1 MVRLPVLVEVYMLK
15 EIDLKNIKIKDDFWT
30 PFQNK
35 VIDMVIPYQ
44 EKILRDAI
52 EDAEKSHA
60 IENFE
65 IAAGLK
71 TGEFYGMVFQDSD
84 VAKWLEGASYSLI
97 IRPNADLEE
106 RMDAIIDV
114 IEKAQQPDGY
124 LDTYFIIKE
133 PDKKW
138 TNLLEG
144 HELYCAGHMI
154 EAGVAYY
161 EATGKDK
168 LLKVCMRLADHID
181 EVFRIGGKA
190 GYPGHQEIE
199 LAAVKL
205 YKATG
210 KETYLKLAAHFLNA
224 RGEDIDFF
232 AKEKEA
238 RDFDVFGMDPD
249 NHDYNQSFAPV
260 RDQKEAVGHAVRAVY
275 MYEAMADVA
284 AATEDKE
291 LLEACHRLWDNITQE
306 KMFVTGGIGSDGSLE
321 SFASGYYL
329 PNDVAYNETCAQI
342 GMMFFTKKMLDA
354 GKKPSGKYADIMDLL
369 IYNSTISGMQ
379 YDGTRFFYVNPLEVN
394 PGISGQ
400 VFGHKHVVPERP
412 KWYACACCPPNL
424 VRMITSLG
432 KYAWS
437 VDGDKVYS
445 HFLIGQEVSFDA
457 CDISVK
463 SKYPWEGK
471 VEYHIIRK
479 TDDMELAIHLPG
491 FVKKY
496 KVIRGGADV
505 TADTLLEDGY
515 LYFNNFAAEENIAVS
530 FDLEVRYLY
539 ADNRVVADGL
549 KCAIKR
555 GPIVYCFE
563 GVDNG
568 DSIQS
573 LRIDRDS
580 KIELTSLYDTMDTIV
595 IAGNSTVTRDSLK
608 PGYSLKLTG
617 SRASVSTKQG
627 LLYTDKAPEW
637 EKVQLTAIPYYMWGN
652 RGLTQMRVWMPY

>member
-1 MVRLPVLVEVYMLK
+1 MLK

-30 PFQNK
+30 PFQDK

-44 EKILRDAI
+44 ENILRDAI

-71 TGEFYGMVFQDSD
+71 KGEFYGMVFQDSD

-97 IRPNADLEE
+97 IRPNSALEE
-106 RMDAIIDV
+106 RIDAIIDV

-133 PDKKW
+133 PDRKW

-168 LLKVCMRLADHID
+168 LLHVCMRLADHID
-181 EVFRIGGKA
+181 DVFRIGGKA

-210 KETYLKLAAHFLNA
+210 QKRYLELAAHFLNA
-224 RGEDIDFF
+224 RGADVDFF
-232 AKEKEA
+232 AKEKKA

-260 RDQKEAVGHAVRAVY
+260 REQREAVGHAVRAVY

-291 LLEACHRLWDNITQE
+291 LLEACRRLWDNITQE
-306 KMFVTGGIGSDGSLE
+306 KMFITGGIGSDGSLE
-321 SFASGYYL
+321 SFAKGYYL

-354 GKKPSGKYADIMDLL
+354 EEKPFGKYADIMDLL

-394 PGISGQ
+394 PGISGEL
-400 VFGHKHVVPERP
+400 FGHKHVVAERP

-437 VDGDKVYS
+437 VDGNKAYS
-445 HFLIGQEVSFDA
+445 HFLIGQKVSLDT

-463 SKYPWEGK
+463 SQYPWEGK
-471 VEYHIIRK
+471 VEYHVVK
-479 TDDMELAIHLPG
+479 KMEDLELAIHLPG
-491 FVKKY
+491 FVKEY
-496 KVIRGGADV
+496 KVTRAGEDV

-515 LYFNNFAAEENIAVS
+515 LYFTDFAAEEDIAIS
-530 FDLEVRYLY
+530 FDLQVRYLY
-539 ADNRVVADGL
+539 ADNRIVADGL

-555 GPIVYCFE
+555 GPLVYCFE

-568 DSIQS
+568 ENIQS
-573 LRIDRDS
+573 IRINREAE
-580 KIELTSLYDTMDTIV
+580 IELASLYEAMESISIADT
-595 IAGNSTVTRDSLK
+595 SSVTKNSLK
-608 PGYSLKLTG
+608 PGYSLKVPG
-617 SRASVSTKQG
+617 SRMDVITKSG
-627 LLYTDKAPEW
+627 LLYTEETPV
-637 EKVQLTAIPYYMWGN
+637 EKEVKLTAIPYYMWGN

>member
-1 MVRLPVLVEVYMLK
+1 MLK
-15 EIDLKNIKIKDDFWT
+15 ETDLKNIKIKDGFWT
-30 PFQNK
+30 PFQDK

-44 EKILRDAI
+44 EKILRDQI

-71 TGEFYGMVFQDSD
+71 KGEFYGMVFQDSD
-84 VAKWLEGASYSLI
+84 VAKWLEGASYSLVV
-97 IRPNADLEE
+97 RKDEKLQA

-154 EAGVAYY
+154 EAGVAYH

-168 LLKVCMRLADHID
+168 LLNVCKKLADHID
-181 EVFRIGGKA
+181 NVFRIGKKP

-199 LAAVKL
+199 LALMKL

-210 KETYLKLAAHFLNA
+210 EGRYLLLAKHFLDV
-224 RGEDIDFF
+224 RGVDIDFF
-232 AKEKEA
+232 KKEREA
-238 RDFDVFGMDPD
+238 RDFEVFGMDPD

-260 RDQKEAVGHAVRAVY
+260 RDQAEAVGHAVRAMY
-275 MYEAMADVA
+275 MYEAMSDVA
-284 AATEDKE
+284 AATGDET
-291 LLEACHRLWDNITQE
+291 LLEACHRLWNNITSE
-306 KMFVTGGIGSDGSLE
+306 KMFITGGIGSDGSLE
-321 SFASGYYL
+321 SFAKSYYL

-354 GKKPSGKYADIMDLL
+354 GDKPEGKYADIMDLL

-379 YDGTRFFYVNPLEVN
+379 YDGSKFFYVNPLEVN
-394 PGISGQ
+394 PGISGEL
-400 VFGHKHVVPERP
+400 FGHKHVVPERP

-437 VDGDKVYS
+437 VNKDEVYS
-445 HFLIGQEVSFDA
+445 HLLIGQETSFDA
-457 CDISVK
+457 CDIQVESL
-463 SKYPWEGK
+463 YPWEGK
-471 VEYHIIRK
+471 VVYHVVKK
-479 TDDMELAIHLPG
+479 TDGLKLAIHLPG
-491 FVKKY
+491 YVKKY
-496 KVIRGGADV
+496 KVLRQEQDV
-505 TADTLLEDGY
+505 TSDTAFENGY
-515 LYFNNFAAEENIAVS
+515 LYFDNFANKEDIQIS
-530 FDLEVRYLY
+530 FDMDARFIY

-549 KCAIKR
+549 KVAIKR

-568 DSIQS
+568 ENIQH
-573 LRIDRDS
+573 LRLDRES
-580 KIELTSLYDTMDTIV
+580 KIELTSLYDTMSSIILSD
-595 IAGNSTVTRDSLK
+595 NSTVTRDSLK
-608 PGYSLKLTG
+608 SGYSLRITG
-617 SRASVSTKQG
+617 SRTSVTTEKG
-627 LLYTDKAPEW
+627 LLYTDDAPTV
-637 EKVQLTAIPYYMWGN
+637 EKVTLTAIPYYMWGN